1 MLTGKQKRF
10 LRSIGSTTDPIV
22 FIGKGEL
29 NDNLIK
35 QLNDALIARELV
47 KCRVL
52 KNCMITVEEVAEDL
66 SIKTKSEIV
75 QIIGNNFILFK
86 TNPEKHMIVL
96 PGE

>member
-52 KNCMITVEEVAEDL
+52 K
-66 SIKTKSEIV
+66 IV
-75 QIIGNNFILFK
+75 
-86 TNPEKHMIVL
+86 
-96 PGE
+96 